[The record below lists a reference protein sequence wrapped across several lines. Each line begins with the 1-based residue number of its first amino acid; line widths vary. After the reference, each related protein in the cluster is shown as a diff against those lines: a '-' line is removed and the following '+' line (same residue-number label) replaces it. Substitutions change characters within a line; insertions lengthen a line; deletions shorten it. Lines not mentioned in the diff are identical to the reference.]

1 MDVAIVGLPRSGK
14 TTVFNAVT
22 RGHAEVAAYSDR
34 PNVGVAK
41 VADPRLDMLAGVYQ
55 PKRVVPAEVRYI
67 DLPSPPEGLG
77 TTRGVSGEYLNLMQS
92 ADALLLVVR
101 AFTDPAVAAVDDLID
116 PLGDAQTMLLELAFS
131 DVEIVERRLGRIDE
145 GSKGAR
151 AAERVNL
158 DREREILRSVKEGL
172 EAETA
177 VRHQALT
184 ADDRRSLEGFQLL
197 TAKPTVVVANIGE
210 DQLHDAAGLESELQ
224 DGLAGAGVRAAA
236 LCGEVEMGLAAMDAD
251 DEREMRE
258 GMGLGESGLD
268 RMIRLSQDAADLIT
282 FFTGN
287 ANEVRAWTVPEGATA
302 VEAAGRVHTDFA
314 KGFIRAEVM
323 GAEAL
328 ATLGGPANA
337 RRQGVLSQE
346 GKSYTVRDGDVLNI
360 LFNV

>member
-1 MDVAIVGLPRSGK
+1 MDVAIVGLPLSGK

-41 VADPRLDMLAGVYQ
+41 LADPRLDLLAGVYQ
-55 PKRVVPAEVRYI
+55 PKRVVPAEVRYV

-77 TTRGVSGEYLNLMQS
+77 STRGVSGEYLNLMQS

-101 AFTDPAVAAVDDLID
+101 AFTDPAVAAVDDRID
-116 PLGDAQTMLLELAFS
+116 PIGDAQTMLLELAFS
-131 DVEIVERRLGRIDE
+131 DVEIVERRLGRIQE

-151 AAERVNL
+151 AAERVTL
-158 DREREILRSVKEGL
+158 EREQDLLARVKDGL

-177 VRHQALT
+177 VRHQDLT
-184 ADDRRSLEGFQLL
+184 GDDRRSLEGFQLL

-210 DQLHDAAGLESELQ
+210 DQLGDAADLESALQ
-224 DGLAGAGVRAAA
+224 DGLAGAGVSAAT
-236 LCGEVEMGLAAMDAD
+236 LCGDVEMELAAMDPD

-268 RMIRLSQDAADLIT
+268 RMIKLSQDAAGLIT

-287 ANEVRAWTVPEGATA
+287 DNEVRAWTVPDGATA

-314 KGFIRAEVM
+314 KGFIRAEVI
-323 GAEAL
+323 GAETL
-328 ATLGGPANA
+328 AAGGGPANA
-337 RRQGVLSQE
+337 RRQGALGQE

>member
-22 RGHAEVAAYSDR
+22 RGHAEVAGYSDR

-41 VADPRLDMLAGVYQ
+41 VSDPRLDLLAGVYQ
-55 PKRVVPAEVRYI
+55 PKRVVPAEVRYV

-77 TTRGVSGEYLNLMQS
+77 STRGVSGEYLNLMQS
-92 ADALLLVVR
+92 ADALLLVAR
-101 AFTDPAVAAVDDLID
+101 AFADPAVAAVDDRID

-131 DVEIVERRLGRIDE
+131 DVEIVERRLVRIEE

-151 AAERVNL
+151 ASERVNL
-158 DREREILRSVKEGL
+158 DRERELLTRLKDGL

-177 VRHQALT
+177 VRHQGLS

-197 TAKPTVVVANIGE
+197 TAKPIVVVANIGE
-210 DQLHDAAGLESELQ
+210 DQMGDASGLESELR
-224 DGLAGAGVRAAA
+224 DGLAGAGVSAAA
-236 LCGEVEMGLAAMDAD
+236 LCGEVEMELAAMDAE

-258 GMGLGESGLD
+258 GMGLGESGLE
-268 RMIRLSQDAADLIT
+268 RMIRLSQDAAGLIT

-314 KGFIRAEVM
+314 KGFIRAEVL

-328 ATLGGPANA
+328 ADSGGPANA
-337 RRQGVLSQE
+337 RRQGILSQE

>member
-22 RGHAEVAAYSDR
+22 RGRAEVAAYSDR

-41 VADPRLDMLAGVYQ
+41 VSDTRLDKLAEVYR
-55 PKRVVPAEVRYI
+55 PKRVVPAEVRYV
-67 DLPSPPEGLG
+67 DLPSPPEGFG
-77 TTRGVSGEYLNLMQS
+77 ATRGVSGQYLNLMQS

-101 AFTDPAVAAVDDLID
+101 GFSDPAVAAVDDRVD

-131 DVEIVERRLGRIDE
+131 DVEIAERRMHRIDE

-151 AAERVNL
+151 AAERVHL
-158 DREREILRSVKEGL
+158 DRERALLARVKEGL

-177 VRHQALT
+177 VRHQSLT
-184 ADDRRSLEGFQLL
+184 SDERRSLEGFQFL
-197 TAKPTVVVANIGE
+197 TAKPTVVLANIGE
-210 DQLHDAAGLESELQ
+210 DQIADYAGLESEMR
-224 DGLAGAGVRAAA
+224 DGLAGAGMSAAA
-236 LCGEVEMGLAAMDAD
+236 LCGQVEMELAAMDDD

-268 RMIRLSQDAADLIT
+268 RMIRLSQDAAGLIT

-287 ANEVRAWTVPEGATA
+287 DNEVRAWTVPEGATA

-314 KGFIRAEVM
+314 KGFIRAEVI

-328 ATLGGPANA
+328 AAIGGPASA
-337 RRQGVLSQE
+337 RRQGALSQE